1 MLFKDWYEEYNME
14 QIERINE
21 GKCLTF
27 RVGREEYGVEIL
39 KVREIVGLME
49 ITEVPMTTT
58 HIRGVI
64 NLRGKIIPVAD
75 MRRKLGLP
83 AAPSAMENCIVIV
96 TARGSREDSMVG
108 LLVDSVNEVFNL
120 AEAAREP
127 VPQLGGG
134 RALEFVQGLARIRGR
149 VVILLNVDQVV
160 HLEEMEGLDE
170 LQKGLKDPARS

>member
-1 MLFKDWYEEYNME
+1 ME
-14 QIERINE
+14 KIEQINE

-75 MRRKLGLP
+75 MRHKLGLP
-83 AAPSAMENCIVIV
+83 PAPTSIENCIVIV
-96 TARGSREDSMVG
+96 TARGAREDSMVG

-127 VPQLGGG
+127 VPQLGNG
-134 RALEFVQGLARIRGR
+134 RAVEFVQGLARIRGS
-149 VVILLNVDQVV
+149 VVILLDVDQVV
-160 HLEEMEGLDE
+160 HLEEMKGLEE
-170 LQKGLKDPARS
+170 LQKGLEAPAQG